1 MRYLVIALLMYGCG
15 PTPAFGDDFSTSD
28 IRTMWQGCY
37 QGGMRSNKGAIPVLL
52 MEWCDCTIDKVRK
65 EIGYKEYIRRDM
77 EKDPLLMLDIRKFAE
92 QCSPLPLIKPQEEV

>member
-1 MRYLVIALLMYGCG
+1 MAGVLPGRYAE
-15 PTPAFGDDFSTSD
+15 
-28 IRTMWQGCY
+28 Y
-37 QGGMRSNKGAIPVLL
+37 QGAIPVLL

-65 EIGYKEYIRRDM
+65 EIGYKEYVRRDM